1 MSKQQRWAMQL
12 DICCQRYA
20 GLGEGGGVDPKK
32 RQKSQILRCFPTLP
46 CVLQSTSIANELDKY
61 QVCENSRAQWPQ
73 WEDCESLN

>member
-1 MSKQQRWAMQL
+1 MSKLQRWAMQL

-20 GLGEGGGVDPKK
+20 GLGGGPKK

-61 QVCENSRAQWPQ
+61 EVCENSRAQ
-73 WEDCESLN
+73 